1 MTDAPG
7 FSHKNKHRAPVKPL
21 NAPTLALSTFG
32 LGFLR
37 RRRGRGDRCRR
48 ALVFVMLLAGAGAAS
63 VNGAVV
69 GVLLLSSIAC
79 VVFGRYAEKRFG
91 LKDAPEVVADETAGV
106 CLALLFWP
114 SLPSGFVEIAV
125 YCAAAFVLFRISDI
139 IKPWPAGRL
148 EKLPQGWGVL
158 MDDLMAGVYAML
170 AMQIGLRVLL
180 PALAHENARERC
192 PGASR

>member
-37 RRRGRGDRCRR
+37 PAPGTWGSMPPC

-63 VNGAVV
+63 VNSAVV

-114 SLPSGFVEIAV
+114 SLPSGLVEIAV

-180 PALAHENARERC
+180 PAL
-192 PGASR
+192 GA

>member
-7 FSHKNKHRAPVKPL
+7 LSHKNKHRAPVRPL

-37 RRRGRGDRCRR
+37 PAPGTWGSMPPC
-48 ALVFVMLLAGAGAAS
+48 ALVFVMLLAGASASS
-63 VNGAVV
+63 VNGAAA
-69 GVLLLSSIAC
+69 GVLLLSCVAC
-79 VVFGRYAEKRFG
+79 VAFGRYAETRFG

-106 CLALLFWP
+106 CLPLLFWP
-114 SLPSGFVEIAV
+114 VMPSGLFEAAL
-125 YCAAAFVLFRISDI
+125 YCGAAFVLFRIADI

-148 EKLPQGWGVL
+148 EKLPHGWGVL
-158 MDDLMAGVYAML
+158 LDDLMAGVYAMI

-180 PALAHENARERC
+180 PAL
-192 PGASR
+192 GA